1 MFLLTATSFNR
12 NQANT
17 HYVTDDNLS
26 VIATAV
32 EGTVMEAKL
41 RGAKT
46 FSINGVILPHVK
58 LYETVMLNPPT
69 VFKDISI
76 EAKNS
81 SDQMVAEMTITLM
94 EE

>member
-1 MFLLTATSFNR
+1 MFLLTATSFTR

-17 HYVTDDNLS
+17 HYVTDDSLS
-26 VIATAV
+26 VVATAA
-32 EGTVMEAKL
+32 EGAAMEAKL

-46 FSINGVILPHVK
+46 FSINGVILPYVK

-69 VFKDISI
+69 VFKDIVI
-76 EAKNS
+76 EAKNNS
-81 SDQMVAEMTITLM
+81 SQMVAEMTITLM